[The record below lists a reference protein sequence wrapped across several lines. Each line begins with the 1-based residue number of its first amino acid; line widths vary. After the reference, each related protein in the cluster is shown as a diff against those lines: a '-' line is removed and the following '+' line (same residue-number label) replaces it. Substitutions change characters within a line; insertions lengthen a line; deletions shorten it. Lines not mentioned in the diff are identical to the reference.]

1 MSLVFD
7 VLSGEGI
14 APFVPDLARLRV
26 GVFRDW
32 PYLYEGSLDY
42 ERKYLAKYV
51 RLARATVV
59 LARDGDAVV
68 GASTALPLVEAEA
81 ELRAPF
87 LDAGLDP
94 AEVYY
99 YGESVLLAPYR
110 GRGAGVRFFAEREG
124 RARALG
130 FGYATF
136 CGVVRPPDH
145 PARPPDYVPLDAF
158 WTKRGFVPRH
168 DLMASFEW
176 RDVGGT
182 VPTRKP
188 MAFWLKSLRQG

>member
-94 AEVYY
+94 ADVYY
-99 YGESVLLAPYR
+99 YG
-110 GRGAGVRFFAEREG
+110 
-124 RARALG
+124 
-130 FGYATF
+130 
-136 CGVVRPPDH
+136 
-145 PARPPDYVPLDAF
+145 
-158 WTKRGFVPRH
+158 
-168 DLMASFEW
+168 
-176 RDVGGT
+176 
-182 VPTRKP
+182 
-188 MAFWLKSLRQG
+188 